1 MTDAARCEKI
11 MKRVRMLERSQFRV
25 FDREMEENRDVY
37 DARMRCITSL
47 LGLNF
52 CYVFP
57 YEEWITSRVDDYI
70 FLFQSSSKYV
80 LRYRETSINF
90 ERRNIS
96 SRLILQQHIYDQLI
110 FKYILRFLNNLFI
123 LYRVVDFSRF
133 PLLIEYIFLP
143 FYRNFESA

>member
-1 MTDAARCEKI
+1 
-11 MKRVRMLERSQFRV
+11 MLERSQFRV

-96 SRLILQQHIYDQLI
+96 SRLIFQQHIYDQLI